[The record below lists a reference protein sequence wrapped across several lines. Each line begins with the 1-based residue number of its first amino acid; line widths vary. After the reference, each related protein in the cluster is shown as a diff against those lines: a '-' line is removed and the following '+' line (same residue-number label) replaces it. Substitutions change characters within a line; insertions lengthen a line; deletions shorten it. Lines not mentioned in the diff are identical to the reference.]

1 MSEEKGEY
9 VVEPKPSEVAAAVSK
24 EIKPPLQI
32 QVGMENGKVI
42 VIFSQQLTTFSLP
55 WDEAEKMADAIYHHA
70 GQARDAQQSG
80 T

>member
-1 MSEEKGEY
+1 MSEEKAEY
-9 VVEPKPSEVAAAVSK
+9 EV
-24 EIKPPLQI
+24 KPPLQI

-42 VIFSQQLTTFSLP
+42 VIFSQQLTTFTLP

-70 GQARDAQQSG
+70 ANARGEKQEPE

>member
-1 MSEEKGEY
+1 MADDK
-9 VVEPKPSEVAAAVSK
+9 PKTTKVAAAVHR
-24 EIKPPLQI
+24 EIKSPLQI

-42 VIFSQQLTTFSLP
+42 VIFSEKLTTFTLP

-70 GQARDAQQSG
+70 AEAREKSE